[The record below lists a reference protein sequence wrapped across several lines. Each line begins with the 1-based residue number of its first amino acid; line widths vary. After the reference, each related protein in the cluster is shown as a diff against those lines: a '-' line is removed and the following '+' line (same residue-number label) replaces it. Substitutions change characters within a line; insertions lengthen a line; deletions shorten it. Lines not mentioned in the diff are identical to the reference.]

1 MIGRMWI
8 LDPRKR
14 ISELRERGHDIKDE
28 KPL

>member
-1 MIGRMWI
+1 MWI